1 MSIVRRLARPLLAA
15 PFVLEGVEHVRH
27 PGPRV
32 ESARPLVSRLAE
44 PLRLPDDPEML
55 VRANGAAMAVAG
67 SLLATGRLPRLA
79 AAVLA
84 ATVVPATY
92 VENAFW
98 AEKDPERKAAQ
109 RTRFLTSLGLLGGAL
124 LASVDTDGRPG
135 LAWRSERAAKDAK
148 RAAGLAKRD
157 AKRAGRLAKHETRT
171 LTKGARR
178 EARLARA
185 KVEAAVG

>member
-1 MSIVRRLARPLLAA
+1 MGPTLAGTTDDGCPPGVAPGARVRYERTMSIVRRLARPLLAA

-32 ESARPLVSRLAE
+32 ESARPVVSRLAQ

-98 AEKDPERKAAQ
+98 
-109 RTRFLTSLGLLGGAL
+109 T
-124 LASVDTDGRPG
+124 
-135 LAWRSERAAKDAK
+135 
-148 RAAGLAKRD
+148 
-157 AKRAGRLAKHETRT
+157 
-171 LTKGARR
+171 
-178 EARLARA
+178 
-185 KVEAAVG
+185 